1 MADEEK
7 AGEGEKAAAAAG
19 GPSFVT
25 SVLIPALVAA
35 GASFGGAFMAKANQP
50 DPAEIKKQQE
60 ADAKVPGP
68 TVHLK
73 AFVFNAFDK
82 EGESH
87 AVKLTLA
94 VELSSKANAELFD
107 RYKPRLRDAALEYL
121 RNITFEEVRDQRKAL
136 RFTQDLLAKF
146 HTAGAKDVTRVLMQD
161 LIAQ

>member
-7 AGEGEKAAAAAG
+7 TDEGDKAAAAAG

-25 SVLIPALVAA
+25 SILVPALVAA
-35 GASFGGAFMAKANQP
+35 AASFGGAFMAKANQP

-82 EGESH
+82 EGEPH

-94 VELSSKANAELFD
+94 IELSNKANVEVFD

-121 RNITFEEVRDQRKAL
+121 RNITFEEVKDQRKAL
-136 RFTQDLLAKF
+136 RFTQDLRAKF